1 MDRLRRRRRDE
12 VPDEWRV
19 PAPQHDPALG
29 SDAES
34 LLDLQARAGN
44 RAVTELVGAPGPDA
58 GSPSVQRDGAD
69 GTPTASPDDKG
80 ASPRVDTLSI
90 PDLKLGVPIQSF
102 QGTHRGPGR
111 EGGRGGDRGGEP
123 ESTAGEVTVTLLA
136 EHLSP
141 KLFEAAAK
149 GRQFGTVTITLGAA
163 TITLHGVIIS
173 GVQMS
178 TNSASLTLNFSSM
191 EFDPGTRPEPP
202 TSESSE

>member
-1 MDRLRRRRRDE
+1 MDRLRRRRGDE

-19 PAPQHDPALG
+19 PAPQHDPPQG

-44 RAVTELVGAPGPDA
+44 RAVTELVGAPGTDA
-58 GSPSVQRDGAD
+58 GRTSVQRDGAD
-69 GTPTASPDDKG
+69 GTPTATPDKG
-80 ASPRVDTLSI
+80 TSPRVDTLSI

-102 QGTHRGPGR
+102 QGTRRGPGR

-136 EHLSP
+136 EHLSS

-163 TITLHGVIIS
+163 TITLHGVVIS

-191 EFDPGTRPEPP
+191 EFDTGTRPEPP
-202 TSESSE
+202 TSEWSE